1 MYRSAANPLI
11 RVALF
16 PILLLFWQ
24 YVFGT
29 DLPLIA
35 PAMCVVFLTTT
46 HEPPPPMMI
55 LIMGGILFATAWM
68 QAFVSNLLIDYSHV
82 YYLFLFGIFYWCME
96 RTKENA
102 QDVLAI
108 LLIVSTAMIAVF
120 TQQKG
125 INVEQIPLAILA
137 NIFIAGFVAYLA
149 YFLFPGGDPIA
160 ANAQGRTSTIRYTLD
175 WHTVAKTVLIMAV
188 LITSIRMDME
198 QSTII
203 TLIVALVLKDPDP
216 IVGHDYGIRRLL
228 ATYAS
233 VLYAIPPLVVSLFQV
248 NLVGSLGAAMVSA
261 LFMGIHAMEKKA
273 SFNSI
278 QLLYSSYVVLVFY
291 GITST
296 SISAIADD
304 LVRFA
309 SVLFAVLL
317 GIVGLIILYP
327 KTRPASQNAA

>member
-149 YFLFPGGDPIA
+149 YFLFPGGDPMA

>member
-149 YFLFPGGDPIA
+149 YFLFPGGEPMA
-160 ANAQGRTSTIRYTLD
+160 ANVQGRTSTIRYTLD
-175 WHTVAKTVLIMAV
+175 WQTMAKTVLIMAV
-188 LITSIRMDME
+188 LVITIRLDLE

-203 TLIVALVLKDPDP
+203 TIIVALVLKDPDP
-216 IVGHDYGIRRLL
+216 IVGHDYGIRRLIT
-228 ATYAS
+228 TYAS

-248 NLVGSLGAAMVSA
+248 NLVGSMGAAIVSA
-261 LFMGIHAMEKKA
+261 LFMGIHAIERKA

-309 SVLFAVLL
+309 SVMLAVLL
-317 GIVGLIILYP
+317 GIMSLIILHP

>member
-29 DLPLIA
+29 DLPLLA

-46 HEPPPPMMI
+46 HEPPPPVMI
-55 LIMGGILFATAWM
+55 LVMGGILFATAWM
-68 QAFVSNLLIDYSHV
+68 QAFVSNLLIDYPHV
-82 YYLFLFGIFYWCME
+82 YYLFLFGVFYWCME
-96 RTKENA
+96 RTKKNT

-108 LLIVSTAMIAVF
+108 LLVVSTAMIAVF

-125 INVEQIPLAILA
+125 IDVEQIPLAILA

-309 SVLFAVLL
+309 SVMLAVLL
-317 GIVGLIILYP
+317 GIMSLIILHP

>member
-149 YFLFPGGDPIA
+149 YFLFPGGEPMA

-309 SVLFAVLL
+309 SVMFAVLL
-317 GIVGLIILYP
+317 GIMSLIVLHP

>member
-29 DLPLIA
+29 DLPLLA

-46 HEPPPPMMI
+46 HEPPPPVMI
-55 LIMGGILFATAWM
+55 LVMGGILFATAWM

-82 YYLFLFGIFYWCME
+82 YYLFLFGVFYWCME

-309 SVLFAVLL
+309 SVMFAVLL
-317 GIVGLIILYP
+317 GIMSLIVLHP

>member
-29 DLPLIA
+29 DLPLLA

-46 HEPPPPMMI
+46 HEPPPPVMI
-55 LIMGGILFATAWM
+55 LVMGGILFATAWM
-68 QAFVSNLLIDYSHV
+68 QAFVSNLLIDYPHV

-149 YFLFPGGDPIA
+149 YFLFPGGEPMA

-188 LITSIRMDME
+188 LVTTIRMDLE

-203 TLIVALVLKDPDP
+203 TIIVALVLKDPDP
-216 IVGHDYGIRRLL
+216 IVGRDYGVRRLIT
-228 ATYAS
+228 TYAS
-233 VLYAIPPLVVSLFQV
+233 VLYAVPPLIVSLFQV
-248 NLVGSLGAAMVSA
+248 NLVGSLGAALVSS

-278 QLLYSSYVVLVFY
+278 QLMYSSYVVLVFY

-309 SVLFAVLL
+309 SVMLAVLL
-317 GIVGLIILYP
+317 GIMSLIILHP

>member
-149 YFLFPGGDPIA
+149 YFLFPGGEPMA

-309 SVLFAVLL
+309 SVLVAVLL

>member
-29 DLPLIA
+29 DLPLLA

-46 HEPPPPMMI
+46 HEPPPPVMI
-55 LIMGGILFATAWM
+55 LAMGGILFATAWM
-68 QAFVSNLLIDYSHV
+68 QAFVSNLLIDYPHV
-82 YYLFLFGIFYWCME
+82 YYLFLFGVFYWCME
-96 RTKENA
+96 RTKKNT

-108 LLIVSTAMIAVF
+108 LLVVSTAMIAVF

-125 INVEQIPLAILA
+125 IDVEQIPFALLA

-149 YFLFPGGDPIA
+149 YFLFPGGEPMA
-160 ANAQGRTSTIRYTLD
+160 ANVQGRTSTIRYTLD
-175 WHTVAKTVLIMAV
+175 WQTMAKTVLIMAV
-188 LITSIRMDME
+188 LVTTIRMDLE

-203 TLIVALVLKDPDP
+203 TIIVALVLKDPDP
-216 IVGHDYGIRRLL
+216 IVGHDYGIRRLIT
-228 ATYAS
+228 TYAS

>member
-29 DLPLIA
+29 DLPLLA

-46 HEPPPPMMI
+46 HEPPPPVMI
-55 LIMGGILFATAWM
+55 LVMGGILFATAWM
-68 QAFVSNLLIDYSHV
+68 QAFVSNLLIDYPHV
-82 YYLFLFGIFYWCME
+82 YYLFLFGVFYWCME
-96 RTKENA
+96 RTKKNT

-108 LLIVSTAMIAVF
+108 LLVVSTAMIAVF

-149 YFLFPGGDPIA
+149 YFLFPGGDPMA

-248 NLVGSLGAAMVSA
+248 NLVGSLGVAMVSA

>member
-29 DLPLIA
+29 DLPLLA

-46 HEPPPPMMI
+46 HEPPPPVMI
-55 LIMGGILFATAWM
+55 LVMGGILFATAWM
-68 QAFVSNLLIDYSHV
+68 QAFVSNLLIDYPHV
-82 YYLFLFGIFYWCME
+82 YYLFLFGVFYWCME

>member
-1 MYRSAANPLI
+1 MFRSAANPLL
-11 RVALF
+11 RVAMF
-16 PILLLFWQ
+16 PVLLLFWQ

-29 DLPLIA
+29 DLPLLA

-46 HEPPPPMMI
+46 HEPPPLAMI
-55 LIMGGILFATAWM
+55 LVMGGILFITAWV
-68 QAFVSNLLIDYSHV
+68 QAFVSNLLIDYPQV
-82 YYLFLFGIFYWCME
+82 YYLFLFGVFYWCME
-96 RTKENA
+96 RTKKNS

-125 INVEQIPLAILA
+125 IDVEQIPFALLA

-149 YFLFPGGDPIA
+149 YFLFPGGEPMA
-160 ANAQGRTSTIRYTLD
+160 ANVQGRTSTIRYTLD
-175 WHTVAKTVLIMAV
+175 WQTMAKTVLIMAV
-188 LITSIRMDME
+188 LVTTIRMDLE

-203 TLIVALVLKDPDP
+203 TIIVALVLKDPDP
-216 IVGHDYGIRRLL
+216 IVGHDYGIRRLIT
-228 ATYAS
+228 TYAS

-248 NLVGSLGAAMVSA
+248 NLVGSMGAAIVSA
-261 LFMGIHAMEKKA
+261 LFMGIHAIERKA

-309 SVLFAVLL
+309 SVMLAVLL
-317 GIVGLIILYP
+317 GIMSLIVLHP

>member
-149 YFLFPGGDPIA
+149 YFLFPGGEPMA
-160 ANAQGRTSTIRYTLD
+160 ANVQGRTSTIRYTLD
-175 WHTVAKTVLIMAV
+175 WQTMAKTVLIMAV
-188 LITSIRMDME
+188 LVTTIRMDLE

-203 TLIVALVLKDPDP
+203 TIIVALVLKDPDP
-216 IVGHDYGIRRLL
+216 IVGHDYGIRRLIT
-228 ATYAS
+228 TYAS

-248 NLVGSLGAAMVSA
+248 NLVGSMGAAIVSA
-261 LFMGIHAMEKKA
+261 LFMGIHAIERKA

-309 SVLFAVLL
+309 SVMFAVLL
-317 GIVGLIILYP
+317 GIMSLIVLHP

>member
-68 QAFVSNLLIDYSHV
+68 QAFVSNLLIDYPHV

>member
-149 YFLFPGGDPIA
+149 YFLFPGGEPMA

>member
-108 LLIVSTAMIAVF
+108 LLVVSTAMIAVF

-149 YFLFPGGDPIA
+149 YFLFPGGDPMA

>member
-149 YFLFPGGDPIA
+149 YFLFPGGDPMA

-248 NLVGSLGAAMVSA
+248 NLVGSLGVAMVSA

>member
-29 DLPLIA
+29 DLPLLA

-46 HEPPPPMMI
+46 HEPPPPVMI
-55 LIMGGILFATAWM
+55 LVMGGILFATAWM
-68 QAFVSNLLIDYSHV
+68 QAFVSNLLIDYPHV
-82 YYLFLFGIFYWCME
+82 YYLFLFGVFYWCME

-216 IVGHDYGIRRLL
+216 IVGHDYGIRRLIT
-228 ATYAS
+228 TYAS

-248 NLVGSLGAAMVSA
+248 NLVGSMGAAIVSA
-261 LFMGIHAMEKKA
+261 LFMGIHAIERKA

-317 GIVGLIILYP
+317 GIVGLIILHP